1 MPFIPDTSCTASSFS
16 FLGSESQL
24 PQQGGC
30 LAIPIQN
37 QNVIF
42 DDDRVI
48 TTPDCLQVHMSQWAS
63 FTTSSGKQYSKI
75 GHHFGILIPIC
86 IMEIGRRCS
95 CMEDSLL

>member
-1 MPFIPDTSCTASSFS
+1 MPFIPDASCTASSFS

-37 QNVIF
+37 QDVIF

-48 TTPDCLQVHMSQWAS
+48 TTPDCLQVHTSQWAS
-63 FTTSSGKQYSKI
+63 LITSSGKQYSKI
-75 GHHFGILIPIC
+75 DCQSSILIPIYT
-86 IMEIGRRCS
+86 MEIRSCS
-95 CMEDSLL
+95 GLENSLL